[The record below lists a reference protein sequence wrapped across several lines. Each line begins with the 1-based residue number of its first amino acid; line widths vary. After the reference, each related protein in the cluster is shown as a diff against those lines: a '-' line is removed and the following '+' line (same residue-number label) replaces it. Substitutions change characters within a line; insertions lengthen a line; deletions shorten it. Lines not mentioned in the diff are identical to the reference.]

1 MFNKIKCVIFDLDGV
16 ITETSNQHFE
26 AWQAMAQKLGITL
39 EPSFEEQLKG
49 VSRQASL
56 ERILAYGQKAIS
68 EEDKVRY
75 QAEKNAH
82 YQRLIASF
90 DERQL
95 FPGVDSLLSHLKTK
109 GIKIALGSASKN
121 GPTLIRA
128 LGIEQAFDYVV
139 DPNTCASKPAPD
151 IFLDAMKHFNLTP
164 QECLG
169 IEDAQAG
176 VDAIKRAG
184 MVAIGIGDPTPLSQ
198 ADFVFPTT
206 EDAAQWLMSK
216 L

>member
-1 MFNKIKCVIFDLDGV
+1 MLGIIKCVIFDLDGV

-26 AWQAMAQKLGITL
+26 AWQAMAQKIGITL
-39 EPSFEEQLKG
+39 EAAFEEQLKG
-49 VSRQASL
+49 ISRQASL
-56 ERILAYGQKAIS
+56 EKILTHGKKKMS

-82 YQRLIASF
+82 YQRLIAAF
-90 DERQL
+90 DENQL
-95 FPGVDSLLSHLKTK
+95 FPGIKSLLEHLSSK

-128 LGIEQAFDYVV
+128 LGIEDAFDYVV
-139 DPNTCASKPAPD
+139 DPSTCASKPAPD
-151 IFLDAMKHFNLTP
+151 IFLTAMKHFQLKP
-164 QECLG
+164 EECLG

-176 VDAIKRAG
+176 IEAIKSAG
-184 MVAIGIGDPTPLSQ
+184 MLAVGIGDARSLAK
-198 ADFVFPTT
+198 ADYLFSSTQ
-206 EDAAQWLMSK
+206 EAAQWLMSK